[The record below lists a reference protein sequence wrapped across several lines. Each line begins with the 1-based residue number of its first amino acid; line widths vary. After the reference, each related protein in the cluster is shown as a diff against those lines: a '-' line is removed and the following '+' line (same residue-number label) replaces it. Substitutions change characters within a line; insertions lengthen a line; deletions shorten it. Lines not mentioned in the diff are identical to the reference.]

1 MIDFKKDIIKQRKK
15 MHQNKSLVVM
25 VQFLFIFFFAINIS
39 SYAQEKNNTGFNLAE
54 HQNKSSYRDIERL
67 LFRKEYSKVY
77 PEYGISTLNGKKEL
91 WEVSSLDNGKQ
102 ILIIESY
109 DDGAY
114 YREVYYSKNG
124 VLLYA
129 IDSDRYI
136 KENALQSDIWEC
148 EFFIKDGKIYSEVSL
163 GHGKTERDDWD
174 PNVIFKMFETR
185 KMELKKLQQ

>member
-1 MIDFKKDIIKQRKK
+1 
-15 MHQNKSLVVM
+15 M
-25 VQFLFIFFFAINIS
+25 VKVFLIFFFAINM
-39 SYAQEKNNTGFNLAE
+39 SYAQEENNTGFNLAE
-54 HQNKSSYRDIERL
+54 HQDKSSYRDIVRL
-67 LFRKEYSKVY
+67 LFRKEYSKAY
-77 PEYGISTLNGKKEL
+77 PEYGISTLNGKEEI
-91 WEVSSLDNGKQ
+91 WEVSSLENGKQ
-102 ILIIESY
+102 ILVIESY
-109 DDGAY
+109 DGDVF

-148 EFFIKDGKIYSEVSL
+148 ESFIKDGKIYSEVSL